1 MMYSYYTLSLLKVRC
16 PWKKYLTQAQL
27 LQFTTVLAY
36 TACMAYYH
44 IRNSDVES
52 KHYWCMII
60 QSFEMISLF
69 VLFMAFYSKAYKSKG
84 NKTKGGKDDNESV
97 PEQDSISTDDSDEG
111 KKQR

>member
-16 PWKKYLTQAQL
+16 PWKRYLTQAQL
-27 LQFTTVLAY
+27 LQFTTVLVY

-44 IRNSDVES
+44 PRNSDLEP

-69 VLFMAFYSKAYKSKG
+69 VLFTAFYFKAYQNRAKRKGSKG
-84 NKTKGGKDDNESV
+84 DDESV